1 MFFQLGDL
9 LRKTGELDEAGKVLT
24 AGLEHHPRYV
34 AAWLSLGRVHL
45 EEGEYT
51 EAERAFARALEL
63 DPENGVAARLIGE
76 TAERIGE
83 WVRAIK
89 AYKLARALSPQDPE
103 LEERIAAL
111 ERRLH
116 PPAEEPEEPDE
127 IFEVSALEDP
137 LPDEESGHR
146 VEVPEPA
153 VRAPRPAPVVF
164 AVEEG
169 DPFAV
174 RPTGDTGVFMLSDDV
189 FAPFSPS
196 EADGA
201 DVFGPAESDEA
212 PDTDFPAEDG
222 FGETQPEFEVET
234 DETAVEIEAVAVDEP
249 DAVPVEAAPEAAEEG
264 TAETEADRVSLERD
278 LIEAHEAAPSDDV
291 ADVEKPGPAPEVE
304 IASLSDYQPPAAEAV
319 DGDSAG
325 PDGLE
330 MPLPTLTLA
339 RLAMEQGD
347 PTLATDTVRA
357 ILDRDPGN
365 TEALAMLET
374 LESGRSE
381 SGAEAGEDSSPVI
394 SVAVVPK
401 LKAQVLRRWMA
412 DVRAVAERGIQ

>member
-1 MFFQLGDL
+1 M
-9 LRKTGELDEAGKVLT
+9 LT

-45 EEGEYT
+45 EKNEYT

-103 LEERIAAL
+103 LEERIVGL

-153 VRAPRPAPVVF
+153 VRAPLPAPVVF

-174 RPTGDTGVFMLSDDV
+174 RPTGDTGVFMFSGDV
-189 FAPFSPS
+189 FASASPTE
-196 EADGA
+196 EAGG
-201 DVFGPAESDEA
+201 DVFGSAESDEA

-234 DETAVEIEAVAVDEP
+234 DETAVEIEAVSTDEP
-249 DAVPVEAAPEAAEEG
+249 DVIPVEAAPEAAEEG
-264 TAETEADRVSLERD
+264 PAEAEVDREEGSPEWD
-278 LIEAHEAAPSDDV
+278 LAEVYEAASSDDV
-291 ADVEKPGPAPEVE
+291 ADVEKPVPAPEVE
-304 IASLSDYQPPAAEAV
+304 ITPLSDYQPAAAEAV
-319 DGDSAG
+319 DADTAG
-325 PDGLE
+325 PEGLE

-357 ILDRDPGN
+357 ILDRDPDN
-365 TEALAMLET
+365 SEALAMLEA

-381 SGAEAGEDSSPVI
+381 SGVEAGEDSFPVI
-394 SVAVVPK
+394 SVAAVPK

-412 DVRAVAERGIQ
+412 DVRVVAERGIQ